1 MNGKVIEEIEEKAT
15 VSCRYGPDANNE
27 YIETKLTAM
36 EYTLICEARNDFCK
50 CDFEN
55 SGFRVISGDVDDF
68 RKDEV
73 VREIYTVKEVNLT
86 LRDSV
91 LFLTLGAVCTLIA
104 VIAVLIL
111 LQCLRKR
118 KDTMPEVQQDRN
130 QIEM

>member
-1 MNGKVIEEIEEKAT
+1 
-15 VSCRYGPDANNE
+15 
-27 YIETKLTAM
+27 M
-36 EYTLICEARNDFCK
+36 EYTLICESRTNFCE

-73 VREIYTVKEVNLT
+73 VREIYTVKTVNLT
-86 LRDSV
+86 VRDSV

-104 VIAVLIL
+104 VIIVLIL

-118 KDTMPEVQQDRN
+118 KDTAPGNEDRN